1 MAQPSNT
8 FDSYDAVGIRE
19 DLENVIYDISPEET
33 PFYSSS
39 KKVKASNT
47 YHEWQTDALRAST
60 TNAHIE
66 GDATTAEARVAT
78 TRLGNYTQI
87 FKNAVVIPDTD
98 KGLDK
103 AGRASEMAYQTLKI
117 AKEQKLD
124 IEKALFA
131 NNARVAGDATTA
143 RELAG
148 TETWFTST
156 IQNKGTGGAHA
167 AGTGA
172 DARTDGTQ
180 TAFTQAKFDAIM
192 QNCWEK
198 GGKPDSVYL
207 SAYLMNLALAFTG
220 NNNQRSTVQPTNQ
233 PIGGGGGE
241 VSPQP
246 RPGLPGQG
254 RDRDRGHRP
263 RHVGEPG
270 TDNLR
275 VPSPASSG
283 HLCRRRP
290 GRGRRRRSRRSPERR
305 RPAGHLFFRP
315 LRQLGSP
322 GPDRRPPGSA
332 DPPDLP
338 GAQQSA
344 RRAAV
349 PSPAAGRLRVA
360 AEGIRG
366 GAPSPKIAARR
377 RAPGN
382 VGGSE
387 DERWHRGPLFRPRRH
402 DGAGGGAIRV
412 ALRLPGGPGPHRTP
426 GGLPLSGHPSRPDH
440 PGRRG

>member
-131 NNARVAGDATTA
+131 NNARVAGNATTA

-148 TETWFTST
+148 APVWFTNT
-156 IQNKGTGGAHA
+156 IQNMGGGGAHA
-167 AGTGA
+167 TGDGT

-180 TAFTQAKFDAIM
+180 SVFNQTKFDATM
-192 QNCWEK
+192 QSIWEK
-198 GGKPDSVYL
+198 GGTPDSVYL
-207 SAYLMNLALAFTG
+207 SAFQMNKALDFSG
-220 NNNQRSTVQPTNQ
+220 NNNQRSTVQAGDKKVVKSLDVYVT
-233 PIGGGGGE
+233 
-241 VSPQP
+241 SW
-246 RPGLPGQG
+246 
-254 RDRDRGHRP
+254 
-263 RHVGEPG
+263 G
-270 TDNLR
+270 TIEF
-275 VPSPASSG
+275 VPS
-283 HLCRRRP
+283 REN
-290 GRGRRRRSRRSPERR
+290 RSRDVYIMQDDMW
-305 RPAGHLFFRP
+305 AVAV
-315 LRQLGSP
+315 LRGT
-322 GPDRRPPGSA
+322 
-332 DPPDLP
+332 
-338 GAQQSA
+338 
-344 RRAAV
+344 
-349 PSPAAGRLRVA
+349 
-360 AEGIRG
+360 
-366 GAPSPKIAARR
+366 K
-377 RAPGN
+377 N
-382 VGGSE
+382 VELAKTGDNSTRQVVTE
-387 DERWHRGPLFRPRRH
+387 LTLISKNDK
-402 DGAGGGAIRV
+402 A
-412 ALRLPGGPGPHRTP
+412 
-426 GGLPLSGHPSRPDH
+426 SGMVVDCTTS
-440 PGRRG
+440 

>member
-66 GDATTAEARVAT
+66 GDATTAEARTAT

-124 IEKALFA
+124 IEKALFD

-156 IQNKGTGGAHA
+156 IQNRGTGGAHA

-180 TAFTQAKFDAIM
+180 TAFDQDKFDAIM

-220 NNNQRSTVQPTNQ
+220 NNNQRSSVQAGDKKVVKSLDVYVTPWGTIEFIPSRENRGRTVHVMQDDMWAVAVLRGTNNVELAKTGDSTKRQ
-233 PIGGGGGE
+233 VLTE
-241 VSPQP
+241 LTLVAKN
-246 RPGLPGQG
+246 
-254 RDRDRGHRP
+254 
-263 RHVGEPG
+263 EK
-270 TDNLR
+270 
-275 VPSPASSG
+275 SSG
-283 HLCRRRP
+283 
-290 GRGRRRRSRRSPERR
+290 
-305 RPAGHLFFRP
+305 
-315 LRQLGSP
+315 LGVDFST
-322 GPDRRPPGSA
+322 S
-332 DPPDLP
+332 
-338 GAQQSA
+338 
-344 RRAAV
+344 
-349 PSPAAGRLRVA
+349 
-360 AEGIRG
+360 
-366 GAPSPKIAARR
+366 
-377 RAPGN
+377 
-382 VGGSE
+382 
-387 DERWHRGPLFRPRRH
+387 
-402 DGAGGGAIRV
+402 
-412 ALRLPGGPGPHRTP
+412 
-426 GGLPLSGHPSRPDH
+426 
-440 PGRRG
+440 